1 MAEKRVPR
9 GGGNRSEAFGDLN
22 SGLRHSSECSAE
34 RIILYIFIRLLP
46 VPLHLAVAQLN
57 PILGDLAGNAA
68 RILENAARARDYGAT
83 LLVTPELSLCGYPPE
98 DLLFRHDFREACAH
112 ALSTL
117 ARQVSGISV
126 IVGHPH
132 LIGDKLYNAASL
144 IENGQIIGSYLKQKL
159 PNYQVF
165 DELRYFVT
173 GSAPFVFLH
182 HGVKVGVLIC
192 EDVWFAEPVRASV
205 AAGAELIVV
214 PNASPYDFKKLD
226 LRYDVVRARVA
237 ESGVPMLYTHMT
249 GGQDELIFDGASFAI
264 SADGSVGY
272 QAQEFDESLDHVTL
286 ADGKWTGPRHAPPS
300 LEQSVYRALVVALR
314 DYVNKNGFPGILLGL
329 SGGVDSALTLAIA
342 VDALGH
348 HRVHAVMMPSD
359 YTAQISL
366 DDSREMA
373 RIQGV
378 KYSEINITP
387 MFNQF
392 KASLADAFAGR
403 AEDTAEEN
411 IQARVRGTLLMALSN
426 KFGAMVVTTGNKS
439 EMAVGYSTLYGDM
452 AGGYA
457 ILKDVAKTLVYQL
470 CHWRNLESRV
480 IPERVITRPPS
491 AELRPDQKDQDS
503 LPDYAILDDIV
514 ELFMEQDRSPSE
526 IIAKGFARADV
537 ERVTRLLK
545 INEYKRRQS
554 PVGAKITRRGFGKDW
569 RYPITSKYFPQ

>member
-1 MAEKRVPR
+1 MRIDVARK
-9 GGGNRSEAFGDLN
+9 
-22 SGLRHSSECSAE
+22 
-34 RIILYIFIRLLP
+34 RIIKFFSLNASI
-46 VPLHLAVAQLN
+46 VTLHLAVAQLN
-57 PILGDLAGNAA
+57 PVLGDLAGNAA
-68 RILENAARARDYGAT
+68 RILAEARRAREAGAT

-98 DLLFRHDFREACAH
+98 DLLFRRDFRLACAK
-112 ALSTL
+112 ALGDL
-117 ARQVSGISV
+117 AREVAGISV
-126 IVGHPH
+126 LVGHPH
-132 LIGDKLYNAASL
+132 ERDGKLFNAVSL
-144 IENGQIIGSYLKQKL
+144 LENGKIGGTYLKQRL

-165 DELRYFVT
+165 DEARYFVA
-173 GSAPFVFLH
+173 GEMPFVFAH
-182 HGVKVGVLIC
+182 QGTKIGVLIC
-192 EDVWFAEPVRASV
+192 EDVWFAEPVYATV

-214 PNASPYDFKKLD
+214 PNASPYDFQKLD

-237 ESGVPMLYTHMT
+237 ETGVPMLYAHMT
-249 GGQDELIFDGASFAI
+249 GGQDELLFDGASFAI
-264 SADGSVGY
+264 NADGSVGY
-272 QAQEFDESLDHVTL
+272 QAKAFEEALDQIQFSKHRFS
-286 ADGKWTGPRHAPPS
+286 GPIHAQPS
-300 LEQSVYRALVVALR
+300 VEASVYRALVVALR
-314 DYVNKNGFPGILLGL
+314 DYVNKNGFPGVLLGL
-329 SGGVDSALTLAIA
+329 SGGVDSAITLALA
-342 VDALGH
+342 VDALGAA
-348 HRVHAVMMPSD
+348 RVHAVMMPSD

-366 DDSREMA
+366 DDAREMA
-373 RIQGV
+373 TIHGV

-387 MFNQF
+387 MFKQF
-392 KASLADAFAGR
+392 KASLAAEFAGR
-403 AEDTAEEN
+403 KEDTAEEN

-470 CHWRNLESRV
+470 CHWRNAQSRV

-514 ELFMEQDRSPSE
+514 ELFMEQDKSPSE
-526 IIAKGFARADV
+526 IIAKGFLPADV